1 VAFRFRL
8 AKVLEWYDRLYQI
21 EAERLRQSAARA
33 QQAHQNLIR
42 HRELRLESEQEM
54 LQMDSLQGE
63 DMAARERYRRRSL
76 LQEAH
81 LGQLGQDADKEVEAQ
96 RTVALAARR
105 KVLLVEKL
113 RDRKREE
120 FNYLAAREL
129 EEIAADSWLAGYA
142 RSLVENESIQD
153 G

>member
-8 AKVLEWYDRLYQI
+8 AKVLEWYDRQYQV
-21 EAERLRQSAARA
+21 EADRLRQCAARA
-33 QQAHQNLIR
+33 RQAHQNVVR
-42 HRELRLESEQEM
+42 HRELRLQSERET

-63 DMAARERYRRRSL
+63 DMMARERYRRRSL
-76 LQEAH
+76 LQEA
-81 LGQLGQDADKEVEAQ
+81 QLTRLARDADKEVEAQ
-96 RTVALAARR
+96 RAVTLAARR

-120 FNYLAAREL
+120 FNYLAAQEI
-129 EEIAADSWLAGYA
+129 EQIAADSWLAGYA
-142 RSLVENESIQD
+142 RSLTEKESVRN